1 MAEHIRGDRYGLPSS
16 GSKEIKLPGH
26 LDEKDLG
33 FINMLYGRYS

>member
-1 MAEHIRGDRYGLPSS
+1 MAEHIRGDRYGLPS